1 MVRGWYFSLPGAVT
15 HLHGGNAFVTQRSR
29 PSAPGGMGVAR
40 ALEIHESSWGV
51 YLVLVHA
58 VLFFFQFQHLGL
70 FLSSSFL

>member
-1 MVRGWYFSLPGAVT
+1 MVFFLA
-15 HLHGGNAFVTQRSR
+15 RSR
-29 PSAPGGMGVAR
+29 HSPTWWECICDPAKQALSPGGMGVAR

-58 VLFFFQFQHLGL
+58 VVLSFQFQHLGL